1 MLIGIEHTTELSY
14 SGLISE
20 TVMELRM
27 APRQESGQQ
36 RLSFDLAVGP
46 TCQIRSYFDWLGNT
60 VHAFSINGLH
70 KSVKIVASSVV
81 QTHHQHSRSGS
92 LPDRWPPSNLPDYT
106 LLDFLKLESP
116 IGDCPE
122 LDRVVGEIKP
132 RESARQLDVA
142 MEVMRYVSDE
152 FQYEKGVT
160 SVSTTVE
167 EVLTHRRGV
176 CQDFAQVMVGILR
189 KLAIPCRYVSG
200 FIHAGN
206 RGYRG
211 ATQTHAWCEAY
222 FPSAGWVG
230 FDPTNNCPAGENF
243 VKMAVGTNYR
253 DVPPHKGVYRGSAR
267 ETMSV
272 SVITRELR
280 ELTNRLVGERTGS
293 LEVPVFNFA
302 GRGPVGGWILDE
314 QVQQQQQQQQCGT
327 LMMSPARPA
336 PRAVNPAS
344 AGRACDPA

>member
-46 TCQIRSYFDWLGNT
+46 GCQIRSYFDWLGNT

-70 KSVKIVASSVV
+70 KNVKIVASSVV
-81 QTHHQHSRSGS
+81 QTHRPHLKFGE
-92 LPDRWPPSNLPDYT
+92 LADIWPPTHLPDYT
-106 LLDFLKLESP
+106 LIDFLKLETP
-116 IGDCPE
+116 ISDCPE
-122 LDRVVGEIKP
+122 LQKVADSIRPKAE
-132 RESARQLDVA
+132 ALQLDVA
-142 MEVMRYVSDE
+142 MEVLHFVSSE

-160 SVSTTVE
+160 SVGTTVE
-167 EVLTHRRGV
+167 DVLAHRRGV
-176 CQDFAQVMVGILR
+176 CQDFAHLMTGILR
-189 KLAIPCRYVSG
+189 KLQIPSRYVSG
-200 FIHAGN
+200 FIHAGD

-211 ATQTHAWCEAY
+211 ATQTHAWCEAF

-230 FDPTNNCPAGENF
+230 FDPTNNCLAGENF
-243 VKMAVGTNYR
+243 VKMAVGNNYR

-272 SVITRELR
+272 SVMTRELH
-280 ELTNRLVGERTGS
+280 ELTSRLVGERTGG
-293 LEVPVFNFA
+293 LDVPVFNFA
-302 GRGPVGGWILDE
+302 GRGPVGVCACD
-314 QVQQQQQQQQCGT
+314 
-327 LMMSPARPA
+327 R
-336 PRAVNPAS
+336 RAVRPCQE
-344 AGRACDPA
+344 GDPGGL

>member
-27 APRQESGQQ
+27 APRQEAIQQ

-60 VHAFSINGLH
+60 VHAFSVNGLH

-81 QTHHQHSRSGS
+81 QTSHRHPKTHGAVDQ
-92 LPDRWPPSNLPDYT
+92 WPMVGLPDYT
-106 LLDFLKLESP
+106 LLDFLKLEDP
-116 IGDCPE
+116 IGDCE
-122 LDRVVGEIKP
+122 ALNQIAKEVKP
-132 RESARQLDVA
+132 REQAPLLDVA
-142 MEVMRYVSDE
+142 HAVMKFISDE

-160 SVSTTVE
+160 GVSTTVE
-167 EVLTHRRGV
+167 EVLNYRRGV

-189 KLAIPCRYVSG
+189 KLGIPARYVSG
-200 FIHAGN
+200 FIHAGQ

-211 ATQTHAWCEAY
+211 SAQTHAWAEAY
-222 FPSAGWVG
+222 FPSIGWIG
-230 FDPTNNCPAGENF
+230 FDPTNNCIAGENF
-243 VKMAVGTNYR
+243 VKMAVGGNYR

-272 SVITRELR
+272 SVITRELQ
-280 ELTNRLVGERTGS
+280 ELTSRLVGERTGS
-293 LEVPVFNFA
+293 LDVPVFNFS

-314 QVQQQQQQQQCGT
+314 QVQQQQQQQQG
-327 LMMSPARPA
+327 
-336 PRAVNPAS
+336 
-344 AGRACDPA
+344 

>member
-1 MLIGIEHTTELSY
+1 MLIGIEHTTELGY
-14 SGLISE
+14 TGLISE

-27 APRQESGQQ
+27 APRQEAAQQ

-60 VHAFSINGLH
+60 VHAFSVNGLH

-81 QTHHQHSRSGS
+81 QTSHRQPQSTGVSDQWPLAS
-92 LPDRWPPSNLPDYT
+92 LPDYA
-106 LLDFLKLESP
+106 LLDFLKLETP
-116 IGDCPE
+116 IGDCE
-122 LDRVVGEIKP
+122 ALDRTARELKP
-132 RESARQLDVA
+132 REPMSMLDVA
-142 MEVMRYVSDE
+142 RAVMKFINDE

-167 EVLTHRRGV
+167 EVLAHRRGV

-189 KLAIPCRYVSG
+189 KLGIPARYVSG
-200 FIHAGN
+200 FIHAGQ

-211 ATQTHAWCEAY
+211 SAQTHAWAEAH
-222 FPSAGWVG
+222 FPSVGWIG
-230 FDPTNNCPAGENF
+230 FDPTNNCIAGENF
-243 VKMAVGTNYR
+243 VKMAVGCNYR

-272 SVITRELR
+272 SVITCELH
-280 ELTNRLVGERTGS
+280 ELTSRLVGERTGS
-293 LEVPVFNFA
+293 LDVPVFNFA

-314 QVQQQQQQQQCGT
+314 QVQQQQQQQQE
-327 LMMSPARPA
+327 
-336 PRAVNPAS
+336 
-344 AGRACDPA
+344 